1 MRFARQ
7 RSGRPTGTRRSH
19 VSEAEVLE
27 TRQVLSHALPSYLNP
42 WLPSDLPVSNPV
54 THQRELLSVNSL
66 YGPFNVNSPIMDN
79 AGKIVSG
86 TDRAGDKWV
95 ITVHGPGEVIVTD
108 TTPNDGA
115 LDDDINTIQL
125 VGTSPTSTYVT
136 GQVVA
141 SATNFT
147 PGTVLFNELI
157 DTSGVKS
164 VILNGFVL
172 TRNVSPPVT
181 SDTGIFL
188 YGGVEVLSFQ
198 DIEAQIDTSVNPAPY
213 QIVIGNANTPLKVE
227 PSIYL
232 NRVDNLVYDSA
243 QTGFPYTSPIPTGPL
258 TSPTVSFVINGVIHD
273 FDIIA
278 ATRGLI
284 PPGVV
289 ETAAAQAAAGTASVL
304 FSTPAQGGAHP
315 PTSTAAYE
323 VQFPIVGTTGRT
335 SVQATAIN
343 KVHVKGS
350 AVNVTMSRA
359 SQPFSSSLSG
369 LKYLHE
375 ARFGGNADALGID
388 VNGTIGKLSFKRGL
402 GNPSGVFTA
411 KASTNLG
418 GGVTGQ
424 LLPATNYGVPEGST
438 GYPAAGL
445 EGGQITAKRIR
456 SLRSNAP
463 NVLVTTPQNPQYVQ
477 LKLLGWP
484 TYATTPGQALTNAV
498 ITTSQSIGHVHIV
511 GSQLNTE
518 IKTGFDYPSYVA
530 GLEGTRAKS
539 AIASLK
545 QRGDLIS
552 SDDSATF
559 RPANNHYQ
567 HSTGVHGPGV
577 IGKHVR
583 GKAYNTGGV
592 TGLGNTGAGV
602 FARRVKKL

>member
-1 MRFARQ
+1 MRFSRQ
-7 RSGRPTGTRRSH
+7 RSGRSSGTRRNQ
-19 VSEAEVLE
+19 VSEPEALE

-42 WLPSDLPVSNPV
+42 WLPSDLPISNPV
-54 THQRELLSVNSL
+54 THQRELIGANSL

-95 ITVHGPGEVIVTD
+95 ITVHGPGKVIVTD

-125 VGTSPTSTYVT
+125 VGTSLKDTYVT

-147 PGTVLFNELI
+147 EGDVLFNQLI

-164 VILNGFVL
+164 IILNGFVL
-172 TRNVSPPVT
+172 TNSVSPPVE
-181 SDTGIFL
+181 SATGVFL
-188 YGGVEVLSFQ
+188 YGGVQVLSFQ
-198 DIEAQIDTSVNPAPY
+198 DIEAQINTSVDNTPY
-213 QIVIGNANTPLKVE
+213 QIVIGNASTPLKVE

-232 NRVDNLVYDSA
+232 NRIDNLVYDSTA
-243 QTGFPYTSPIPTGPL
+243 TTIPTGPL
-258 TSPTVSFVINGVIHD
+258 TSPTVQFIVNGVIHD
-273 FDIIA
+273 FDVIA

-284 PPGVV
+284 PAGIVTPGTEGLVPPDGIQNV
-289 ETAAAQAAAGTASVL
+289 E
-304 FSTPAQGGAHP
+304 P

-323 VQFPIVGTTGRT
+323 VIFPVVGTTGRT

-343 KVHVKGS
+343 KVHVPGS
-350 AVNVTMSRA
+350 AINVTFSRA
-359 SQPFSSSLSG
+359 TQPFSSSLSG

-388 VNGTIGKLSFKRGL
+388 VNGTIGKLSFRKGL
-402 GNPSGVFTA
+402 GNPSSVFTA
-411 KASTNLG
+411 KASADLG

-424 LLPATNYGVPEGST
+424 LLPATNYGVPEGSA
-438 GYPAAGL
+438 GYPSVGL
-445 EGGQITAKRIR
+445 LGGLIR
-456 SLRSNAP
+456 ANKIKSLRVKAG
-463 NVLVTTPQNPQYVQ
+463 NVQVTTPQNPQFVQ

-484 TYATTPGQALTNAV
+484 TYSVTPGDALTNAV
-498 ITTSQSIGHVHIV
+498 ITTAQSINSVHIV
-511 GSQLNTE
+511 GTQLNTE

-530 GLEGTRAKS
+530 GLEGTRARS
-539 AIASLK
+539 AIKRLEQK
-545 QRGDLIS
+545 GDLIS
-552 SDDSATF
+552 SSDSATF
-559 RPANNHYQ
+559 RPADNQYQ

-577 IGKHVR
+577 IRLKRSGL
-583 GKAYNTGGV
+583 AYNTGGV

-602 FARRVKKL
+602 FARHVKKLK